1 MSDTGI
7 FARYLV
13 VRNAI
18 LLIAYTSIVL
28 LLDIYLFLSI
38 HSGNRMGDA
47 CSDSTARVFFQVLLT
62 LGMFSHKF

>member
-7 FARYLV
+7 FVRHSV

-18 LLIAYTSIVL
+18 LLIASTSLVL
-28 LLDIYLFLSI
+28 LLDIYLFISI
-38 HSGNRMGDA
+38 HNGNRMGDA

-62 LGMFSHKF
+62 LGMFSHKI